1 MGKYQMLLKSAAKKQ
16 ISSIIG
22 IFLLVSVLAL
32 CLFSAL
38 TVWISGTNSVE
49 AEMERLGFGD
59 FTVWTS

>member
-1 MGKYQMLLKSAAKKQ
+1 MGKYQMLLRSAAKKQ

-38 TVWISGTNSVE
+38 TVWISGKNSVE
-49 AEMERLGFGD
+49 SEMERLGFGD